1 MEFKNYIMKIR
12 GSSIIIFLTLSLFIM
27 FFTVSCKKYPDGP
40 IFNFT
45 SKYNRLEKAYWV
57 LDYLEIGGID
67 STSDFLAATDS
78 GYVFESMEFFEP
90 DKGISAINYKSPS
103 HQSAIYFTWGFADRK
118 RKLAVQV
125 TSYSRPFFTK
135 SDFIGPLWVNERI
148 EYRIMKLTKTEL
160 WLEVTYNGKL
170 TKVHFRSA

>member
-1 MEFKNYIMKIR
+1 MKIR

-40 IFNFT
+40 FFNFT

-67 STSDFLAATDS
+67 STSDFLAASDS
-78 GYVFESMEFFEP
+78 GYVFESMKFFEP

-118 RKLAVQV
+118 GNWQFKLHLIQDPFLRKAILLDL
-125 TSYSRPFFTK
+125 YGLMRE
-135 SDFIGPLWVNERI
+135 LNI
-148 EYRIMKLTKTEL
+148 EL
-160 WLEVTYNGKL
+160 
-170 TKVHFRSA
+170 

>member
-1 MEFKNYIMKIR
+1 MKIR

-78 GYVFESMEFFEP
+78 GYVFESMEFLNRIKEYLPLITNHLLINQPFILLGALLIE
-90 DKGISAINYKSPS
+90 KGNWQFKLHLIQDPFLRKAILLDLYGLMRELN
-103 HQSAIYFTWGFADRK
+103 
-118 RKLAVQV
+118 
-125 TSYSRPFFTK
+125 
-135 SDFIGPLWVNERI
+135 I
-148 EYRIMKLTKTEL
+148 EL
-160 WLEVTYNGKL
+160 
-170 TKVHFRSA
+170 